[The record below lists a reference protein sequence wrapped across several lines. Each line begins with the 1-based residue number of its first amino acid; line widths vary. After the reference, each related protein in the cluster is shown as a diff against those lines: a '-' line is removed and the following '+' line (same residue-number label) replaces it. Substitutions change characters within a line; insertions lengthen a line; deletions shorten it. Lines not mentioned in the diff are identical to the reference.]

1 MRVTAFGYVCAVAF
15 AGLLAT
21 AHTGARA
28 AADKTLGMALLSAV
42 VDQNGNLLY
51 GNGAVSVQKPDTGF
65 YVITFARSVAN
76 CTSVASGNTDQTII
90 RVGIFAGD
98 DESVSAEDAAGKA
111 KDAAFQLLV
120 FCAK

>member
-1 MRVTAFGYVCAVAF
+1 MLRNLVPALTFWMAASF
-15 AGLLAT
+15 APALAQNPPP
-21 AHTGARA
+21 AP
-28 AADKTLGMALLSAV
+28 DKTLGMALLSAV

-98 DESVSAEDAAGKA
+98 DESVFAEDAAGNA